1 MIDVTLRVS
10 VSAEQLVR
18 LANIAWLI
26 SLLLTR

>member
-10 VSAEQLVR
+10 VSAEQLAR